1 VKYFNLIEYYKTL
14 FVLTNSKR
22 LSMFEIEEMYPWEY
36 EIYIQMLNEHL
47 EIENQKQ
54 QESLNRERMI

>member
-14 FVLTNSKR
+14 FVLTNTKR
-22 LSMFEIEEMYPWEY
+22 LSLFEIQEMYPWEY

-47 EIENQKQ
+47 ELENQMKQ
-54 QESLNRERMI
+54 DTLNRERLQ

>member
-14 FVLTNSKR
+14 FVLTNTKR
-22 LSMFEIEEMYPWEY
+22 LSLFEIQEMYPWEY

-47 EIENQKQ
+47 EVENQMKQ
-54 QESLNRERMI
+54 DTLNRERLQ